1 MWRSRQVRVGSSTT
15 RVQVHAKG
23 GDARD
28 FGTGLDRREPIQA
41 AGLKFRAQAMSST
54 GYLISLP
61 GVQGIFDTGQITLTP
76 NPELRPVLTYS
87 QEQLALRIQH
97 LKAQA
102 AEGRSLGNRAA
113 RDTKIPAWSRSNA
126 GEEASVTEI
135 SKSLVCKLQTSATSS
150 LPARVNLVA

>member
-1 MWRSRQVRVGSSTT
+1 MRVGSSTT

-87 QEQLALRIQH
+87 QEQLAFRIQH

-102 AEGRSLGNRAA
+102 AEGAELG
-113 RDTKIPAWSRSNA
+113 KQGGA
-126 GEEASVTEI
+126 GHQDPCMVT
-135 SKSLVCKLQTSATSS
+135 QQ
-150 LPARVNLVA
+150 RR